1 MMQIKNQFTKDV
13 KYHGLFWAVAI
24 LIITLLFWA
33 GFSKVDQVT
42 VAGGKVIPDKK
53 VQVIQHKD
61 GGILSEIFV
70 HEGQRVKKGE
80 VLAQIDSKEY
90 KSQYNQGK
98 SQEADLKLT
107 TFRLRAL
114 LDGVSFDPKKI
125 PGYKTYNKKLL
136 DTQKALYDAL
146 KSENIAKKMVFSQK
160 IKTKEQETSLA
171 KERL

>member
-70 HEGQRVKKGE
+70 HEAKSKRRGIS
-80 VLAQIDSKEY
+80 QIDSKEY
-90 KSQYNQGK
+90 KSQHNQGN
-98 SQEADLKLT
+98 LK
-107 TFRLRAL
+107 RL
-114 LDGVSFDPKKI
+114 I
-125 PGYKTYNKKLL
+125 
-136 DTQKALYDAL
+136 
-146 KSENIAKKMVFSQK
+146 
-160 IKTKEQETSLA
+160 
-171 KERL
+171 

>member
-1 MMQIKNQFTKDV
+1 M
-13 KYHGLFWAVAI
+13 YGFWAVAI

-61 GGILSEIFV
+61 GGILSRNICIEN
-70 HEGQRVKKGE
+70 RVKKGE

-107 TFRLRAL
+107 TFRLRAYFFV
-114 LDGVSFDPKKI
+114 DGLVSDPKNSRI
-125 PGYKTYNKKLL
+125 
-136 DTQKALYDAL
+136 
-146 KSENIAKKMVFSQK
+146 
-160 IKTKEQETSLA
+160 
-171 KERL
+171 